1 MIHQITAPKNGSLS
15 CDVLVV
21 GAGVLGLWVAR
32 HAALAGAKVIVCEKR
47 EVGAGASGGFLGAL
61 MPHMPDGGWQ
71 PKKQM
76 QYEALCQLPS
86 VVASLESD
94 TGGDCGFRRCGR
106 LVPMTHHKMPENAER
121 RVSGAEQFW
130 LNEAGEQAFIY
141 ENISVSDVKDD
152 GWMAPAIASFG
163 ATYDNF
169 SARISPRSYLAALKT
184 FAEDHCQLIEGA
196 EVIDLNPGEKTVI
209 LANGSKIHA
218 DRTVVT
224 SGYEAYPMLQPLMDE
239 LNEGKSIGKGVKGQA
254 VLVHHDH
261 DDTMPIVYHDRSYV
275 VPHKG
280 NIVAIG
286 STSQSDWSGVA
297 GEFDEGNMS
306 FYKIAMELVPVLG
319 DAPIIGK
326 WAGVRPRNTLKGRG
340 TDPFYEAVPGVDGL
354 YAVIGGFKI
363 TLGIGHEITRRLVT
377 SMLS

>member
-1 MIHQITAPKNGSLS
+1 MNQLNNTSNSGSLS

-32 HAALAGAKVIVCEKR
+32 HAALAGAKVIICEKR
-47 EVGAGASGGFLGAL
+47 EVGAGGSGGFLGAL

-76 QYEALCQLPS
+76 QYEALCELPE

-106 LVPMTHHKMPENAER
+106 LVPMTHYKMPENAKR

-141 ENISVSDVKDD
+141 ENIAVSDVKDD
-152 GWMAPAIASFG
+152 GWMAPDIASFG
-163 ATYDNF
+163 ATFDDF
-169 SARISPRSYLAALKT
+169 SARINPRSYLAALKI
-184 FAEDHCQLIEGA
+184 FAEEKCQLIEGA
-196 EVIDLNPGEKTVI
+196 EIVELNPGGKFVT
-209 LANGSKIHA
+209 LSDGSKIQA
-218 DRTVVT
+218 ERTVVT
-224 SGYEAYPMLQPLMDE
+224 SGYEAYPMLQPMMGEMND
-239 LNEGKSIGKGVKGQA
+239 GKPIGKGVKGQA
-254 VLVHHDH
+254 VLVQFDH

-286 STSQSDWSGVA
+286 STSQSDWSGDASKFDDDNMNFYNVA
-297 GEFDEGNMS
+297 MD
-306 FYKIAMELVPVLG
+306 LVPALV

-326 WAGVRPRNTLKGRG
+326 WAGVRPRNTLNGRG
-340 TDPFYEAVPGVDGL
+340 TDPFYEAVPGADGL
-354 YAVIGGFKI
+354 YAVMGGFKI